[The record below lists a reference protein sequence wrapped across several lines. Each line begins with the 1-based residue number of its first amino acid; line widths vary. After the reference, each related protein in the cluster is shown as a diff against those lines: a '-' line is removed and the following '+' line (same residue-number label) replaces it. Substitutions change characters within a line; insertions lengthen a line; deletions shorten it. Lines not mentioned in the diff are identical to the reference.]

1 MKQPFAIAG
10 LLAAGTIS
18 LGAYAGPEAPDNA
31 ANPLVWNV
39 DVAHTE
45 INFSVRHFFTP
56 VSGSFDDYEVN
67 LMYDAENPANST
79 VEVVIDVAS
88 VNTGN
93 ERRDNHLRSGD
104 WFEAERYPQITF
116 KSKSVQ
122 QAGAGRLLARG
133 DLAIKG
139 VTREVELEIT
149 VLGLK
154 DIPSQMQ
161 EMLGGVTQIAS
172 FTAAT
177 GLDRGDYGVGVGSWA
192 ETMVV
197 GSDVEISISVEAN
210 RK

>member
-18 LGAYAGPEAPDNA
+18 LGAYAGPETPDNA